1 MNSHHSSEN
10 NSPRMPGNYVQDSL
24 KAVPHDLLS
33 SPLVLKALAMMSTDF
48 EVKKRKVP
56 PGWPDEAPP
65 FVSHLLDVAQKLAT
79 WGYDE
84 ECVAAGLLHDAVED
98 LPHLWT
104 KERISTEF
112 TPRTA
117 ELVDWVTQ
125 QNKSLS
131 WEDRNNQYAHRLRLA
146 PIEAIAISLADKIS
160 NISSTLPILRAGIP
174 LTSILKRG
182 WHQNSE
188 KFHELGALFRS
199 RLPLEHVH
207 EYEEL
212 LKAFDTLAEPL
223 ERVH

>member
-1 MNSHHSSEN
+1 MNTPFVS
-10 NSPRMPGNYVQDSL
+10 
-24 KAVPHDLLS
+24 
-33 SPLVLKALAMMSTDF
+33 KALALMSSDF
-48 EVKKRKVP
+48 ESKRRKVP
-56 PGWPDEAPP
+56 PGWPEEAPP
-65 FVSHLLDVAQKLAT
+65 FISHLFDVAMKLAA

-104 KERISTEF
+104 KERIATEF

-117 ELVDWVTQ
+117 DLVDWVTQ

-131 WEDRNNQYAHRLRLA
+131 WEDRNKEYASRLKLA

-182 WHQNSE
+182 WLPNSE
-188 KFHELGALFRS
+188 KFHELGGLFQS
-199 RLPLEHVH
+199 RLPLEHVL
-207 EYEEL
+207 EFNDL
-212 LKAFDTLAEPL
+212 LETFDSLAEPL